1 MVDAVL
7 DLLADGFH
15 PTIGSV
21 NLHRVTRGQE
31 MSARG
36 GEEITAGEAE
46 VAASIAGGWCARS
59 WKRERLPAKRGN
71 RAGPLVLEDC
81 AVPSDHVF
89 RSD

>member
-15 PTIGSV
+15 PTVGSV
-21 NLHRVTRGQE
+21 NLQRVTRGQE

-46 VAASIAGGWCARS
+46 VAASIAGGRCARS
-59 WKRERLPAKRGN
+59 WKRGAPPGKTWQSRRPLGAGRLR
-71 RAGPLVLEDC
+71 C
-81 AVPSDHVF
+81 S
-89 RSD
+89 